1 LKNYEKMKKIK
12 QIVPYIFLLLF
23 MTYSWS
29 QEKVIKIDASGKTHK
44 ASIKLNGANIE
55 DLNFQTYGGVY
66 SQLLYGQDF
75 EEHIDVDFLN
85 LSTKSEYINS
95 ADPVEAMMVGPARY
109 GTYVV
114 LDENSKPY
122 ITKVAFSVGI
132 NAMEYPVKRT
142 YEFESKK
149 PEHLWFINKDLE
161 VFPVDSLPVF
171 QKKLILDKINSD
183 EVISRFWRK
192 VNFGNAKG
200 KYSLVTKNTFNGRR
214 DQLMQFVSGKGE
226 VGLDN
231 MGVLRMG
238 INFQKGKNYEGL
250 LRVKNKKA
258 LTLYVALL
266 NANGTVK
273 LIEKAIP
280 IKASPDSF
288 QKIEFELTPSKSDTK
303 GRFAIILKEPG
314 EITLGHAFLQP
325 GKWGRVKDYPIRK
338 DFVDQMKAN
347 GISFLRYNGS
357 MNTCKD
363 SLLYSWKNMIG
374 PRDERK
380 AYTASFIPYS
390 TYGFGFFEALKLG
403 ESAGVDVV
411 LGISKDEDPAGI
423 KDMLEYTNGPAT
435 SKWGAKRAQDGH
447 TAPYNLRHIEISN
460 EQLSKGK
467 QGLEYFARFKELATE
482 IWKVDPKM
490 NLIVSLN
497 IPQHTFL
504 NKVVPGDPN
513 NKNYN
518 RIKEFLMWIKEQ
530 GKEEQFGWDSHY
542 SGRLEEGKETYSA
555 LGLVFQDIVAKDFGF
570 KLKLYPLEE
579 NGSNHDFLRGL
590 GHALKQN
597 RLNRWG
603 DRLEAAATANLFQPE
618 NAYTA
623 FSQGRIFYDS
633 NKFWNQASGHIDQ
646 MYTKEWLPVVLDTNE
661 EPNGTFDVLVK
672 MSENK
677 KVMAMYVVN
686 YGAESQT
693 RNLEIAGFVPA
704 DQATVTQLGPYPL
717 ESRNSAENPNFIK
730 PVTTNQKIGGNGL
743 KHEFPGNSFTVIRF
757 KAK

>member
-1 LKNYEKMKKIK
+1 MKKIK
-12 QIVPYIFLLLF
+12 QIVPFAFLLLF
-23 MTYSWS
+23 MTNSWS
-29 QEKVIKIDASGKTHK
+29 QEKVIKVDASGKKHK

-55 DLNFQTYGGVY
+55 DLNYQTYGGVY

-85 LSTKSEYINS
+85 LSNKSEYINS

-114 LDENSKPY
+114 LDEKSRPY
-122 ITKVAFSVGI
+122 VTRVAFSIGI
-132 NAMEYPVKRT
+132 NPMEFPVKKT
-142 YEFESKK
+142 YEIESTK
-149 PEHLWFINKDLE
+149 PEHLWFIPKKLE
-161 VFPVDSLPVF
+161 AISIDSLPAN
-171 QKKLILDKINSD
+171 QRKQILDKINGD

-200 KYSLVTKNTFNGRR
+200 KYSLVTQNAYNGRR
-214 DQLMQFVSGKGE
+214 DQKMQFVSGKGE

-238 INFQKGKNYEGL
+238 INFEKGKNYEGL
-250 LRVKNKKA
+250 LRIKNQKA
-258 LTLYVALL
+258 GTIYVALL
-266 NANGTVK
+266 NADGTVK
-273 LIEKAIP
+273 LTEKAITL
-280 IKASPDSF
+280 KASPNSF
-288 QKIEFELTPSKSDTK
+288 QKIEFELTPSMSDAK
-303 GRFAIILKEPG
+303 GRFAIILKQPG
-314 EITLGHAFLQP
+314 EITVGHAFLQQ
-325 GKWGRVKDYPIRK
+325 GKWGRVKDYPLRK

-347 GISFLRYNGS
+347 GMSFLRYNGS

-363 SLLYSWKNMIG
+363 SLLYTWKNMIG

-380 AYTASFIPYS
+380 AYSASFIPYS
-390 TYGFGFFEALKLG
+390 TYGFGFFESLMLG
-403 ESAGVDVV
+403 EAAGVEVV
-411 LGISKDEDPAGI
+411 LGISKEEDPAGM
-423 KDMLEYTNGPAT
+423 KDFLEYTNGPAT

-447 TAPYNLRHIEISN
+447 PAPYNLKYIEISN
-460 EQLSKGK
+460 EQLTKGN
-467 QGLEYFARFKELATE
+467 QGLQYFAKFKALATE
-482 IWKVDPKM
+482 IWKADPKM

-497 IPQHTFL
+497 IPQHGFL
-504 NKVVPGDPN
+504 DKVKPGDK
-513 NKNYN
+513 NKHYE
-518 RIKEFLMWIKEQ
+518 RIKEFLLWIKEQ

-542 SGRLEEGKETYSA
+542 SGRLEEGKYTYSA
-555 LGLVFQDIVAKDFGF
+555 LGLLFQDLVAKDFGF

-646 MYTKEWLPVVLDTNE
+646 MYTKEWLPMVLDLEDDATD
-661 EPNGTFDVLVK
+661 TFDVLVK
-672 MSENK
+672 MSEDK

-686 YGAESQT
+686 YGADSQT

-704 DQATVTQLGPYPL
+704 DQASVTQLGPYPL
-717 ESRNSAENPNFIK
+717 ESRNSVDNPDFIK
-730 PVTTNQKIGGNGL
+730 PVTTNQKIQGNGL

-757 KAK
+757 VAK

>member
-1 LKNYEKMKKIK
+1 MKKIK
-12 QIVPYIFLLLF
+12 KIVSFIFLLLF
-23 MTYSWS
+23 TIYSWG

-114 LDENSKPY
+114 FDEKSRPY
-122 ITKVAFSVGI
+122 VTRVAFSVGI
-132 NAMEYPVKRT
+132 NPMGFPVKKT
-142 YEFESKK
+142 YEIESTK
-149 PEHLWFINKDLE
+149 PEHLWFIPKKLE
-161 VFPVDSLPVF
+161 VLPVDSLPAN
-171 QKKLILDKINSD
+171 QRKQILDKINGD

-200 KYSLVTKNTFNGRR
+200 KYSLVTQNAYNGRR
-214 DQLMQFVSGKGE
+214 DQKIQFVSGKGE

-238 INFQKGKNYEGL
+238 INFEKGKNYQGL
-250 LRVKNKKA
+250 LRIKNQKA
-258 LTLYVALL
+258 GTIYVALL
-266 NANGTVK
+266 NADGTVK
-273 LIEKAIP
+273 LTEKALP
-280 IKASPDSF
+280 LKASPDSF
-288 QKIEFELTPSKSDTK
+288 QKVEFELTPSKSDVK
-303 GRFAIILKEPG
+303 GRFAIILKQPG
-314 EITLGHAFLQP
+314 EVTLGHALLQP
-325 GKWGRVKDYPIRK
+325 GKWGRVNDYPIRK

-347 GISFLRYNGS
+347 GMSFLRYNGS

-363 SLLYSWKNMIG
+363 SLLYTWKNMIG

-380 AYTASFIPYS
+380 AYSASFIPYS
-390 TYGFGFFEALKLG
+390 TYGFGFFESLMLG
-403 ESAGVDVV
+403 EAAGVEVV
-411 LGISKDEDPAGI
+411 LGISKEEDPAGM
-423 KDMLEYTNGPAT
+423 KDFLEYTNGPAT

-447 TAPYNLRHIEISN
+447 PAPYNLKYIEISN
-460 EQLSKGK
+460 EQLTKGN
-467 QGLEYFARFKELATE
+467 QGLQYFAKFKALATE
-482 IWKVDPKM
+482 IWKADPKM

-497 IPQHTFL
+497 IPQHGFL
-504 NKVVPGDPN
+504 DKIKPGDK
-513 NKNYN
+513 NKHYE
-518 RIKEFLMWIKEQ
+518 RIKEFLLWIKEQ

-542 SGRLEEGKETYSA
+542 SGRLEEGKYTYSA
-555 LGLVFQDIVAKDFGF
+555 LGLLFQDLVAKDFGF

-646 MYTKEWLPVVLDTNE
+646 MYTKEWLPTVLDLEDDATD
-661 EPNGTFDVLVK
+661 TFDVLVK
-672 MSENK
+672 MSGDK

-686 YGAESQT
+686 YGTESQT

-704 DQATVTQLGPYPL
+704 DQASVTQLGPYPL
-717 ESRNSAENPNFIK
+717 ESRNSVDNPDFIK
-730 PVTTNQKIGGNGL
+730 PVTTNQKIQGNGL
-743 KHEFPGNSFTVIRF
+743 QHEFPGNSFTVIRF
-757 KAK
+757 VAK